1 MSELATINTNPTEEE
16 IALLM
21 AQDSQDP
28 EDVVEPQSHPQD
40 GANIE
45 SGDSNGE

>member
-1 MSELATINTNPTEEE
+1 MSELKTINTNPTEEE

-28 EDVVEPQSHPQD
+28 ENVAEPESHPED
-40 GANIE
+40 GANVE
-45 SGDSNGE
+45 SGE